1 MDTISDLPDTQPEL
15 SPQPNSSRQLEQPP
29 VAPSQRLS
37 LDELVPAGASSAEK
51 RELLANNSAV
61 FSGRCSPAEVRCLL
75 ATLEETDL
83 RGLREKLRECLAT
96 AIPATAGRPLRNRQ
110 SGNVSALA
118 DDCWELGYSTA
129 QCQLT
134 RRADTS
140 VLRPAGRT
148 PLPPPGSATELP
160 PGLVSAAT
168 VESSLRSVI
177 ESQLRIDSELEEL
190 RRRAAAAEA
199 QRARI
204 QRLEE
209 QTHELQR
216 ACAAA
221 QPPSQERPPAARE
234 DDLGAQTA
242 TRPTIAAG
250 DIAAAINI
258 TALGK
263 AIADAIHW
271 RAGDSDSENDY
282 DIDGGGRR
290 DRRSGGNVPTSTAR
304 RAPEPAARLPSPPPP
319 CHGADAGPRQR
330 NAPRP
335 DSRPQAEYVAMD
347 GMGAPS
353 DLVLSATY
361 APKPV
366 TKKFIV
372 LGFRPG
378 APDHAVH
385 DLIQSVTGDLYS
397 FRRLPP
403 NGPSAPAVAYM
414 FEVAESRSAVAMD
427 PSRWPTGLSIR
438 PKADSHG
445 HRRRRFRDAAA
456 PPRAAQ
462 NTEVKT
468 FQPSRSG
475 QHQPSVPPAAARTW
489 DEPAAT
495 TGYCHGYGEWT
506 TARGRGRARQHN
518 AGAAPYLRDVR
529 GGDWHWHGD
538 ARR

>member
-1 MDTISDLPDTQPEL
+1 M
-15 SPQPNSSRQLEQPP
+15 
-29 VAPSQRLS
+29 
-37 LDELVPAGASSAEK
+37 
-51 RELLANNSAV
+51 
-61 FSGRCSPAEVRCLL
+61 
-75 ATLEETDL
+75 
-83 RGLREKLRECLAT
+83 
-96 AIPATAGRPLRNRQ
+96 
-110 SGNVSALA
+110 SALA

-216 ACAAA
+216 ACAARDARIDQLEDLLRSALDRQVTSRPGTEDSPAA

-242 TRPTIAAG
+242 TPPTIAAG

-258 TALGK
+258 AALGK

-271 RAGDSDSENDY
+271 RTGDSDSENDF
-282 DIDGGGRR
+282 DLDGVGRR
-290 DRRSGGNVPTSTAR
+290 DRRSGGDVPTPSARPAR
-304 RAPEPAARLPSPPPP
+304 RAPEPAARLPPPP
-319 CHGADAGPRQR
+319 CHDTGAGPRDRQR

-335 DSRPQAEYVAMD
+335 DSRPQAELVAMH
-347 GMGAPS
+347 GAGAPS
-353 DLVLSATY
+353 DLILSATE

-366 TKKFIV
+366 TKKFIAS
-372 LGFRPG
+372 GFRPD

-414 FEVAESRSAVAMD
+414 FEVAESHSAVVMD
-427 PSRWPTGLSIR
+427 PSRWPTGLSVR
-438 PKADSHG
+438 PKADG
-445 HRRRRFRDAAA
+445 NGRRRRFRVAAA

-468 FQPSRSG
+468 LQPSRSG

-489 DEPAAT
+489 DGPAAT

-538 ARR
+538 AGAPPAPRR

>member
-1 MDTISDLPDTQPEL
+1 M
-15 SPQPNSSRQLEQPP
+15 SS
-29 VAPSQRLS
+29 
-37 LDELVPAGASSAEK
+37 
-51 RELLANNSAV
+51 
-61 FSGRCSPAEVRCLL
+61 
-75 ATLEETDL
+75 
-83 RGLREKLRECLAT
+83 
-96 AIPATAGRPLRNRQ
+96 
-110 SGNVSALA
+110 LA

-160 PGLVSAAT
+160 PGLVSATT

-177 ESQLRIDSELEEL
+177 ESQLHIDSELEEL
-190 RRRAAAAEA
+190 RRRAAAAET

-216 ACAAA
+216 ACAARDARIDQLEDYCAARWTGRRRADQDQGTA
-221 QPPSQERPPAARE
+221 QPPSRRAKRGRQLPERMN
-234 DDLGAQTA
+234 LGAQTA

-250 DIAAAINI
+250 DVAAAINI

-353 DLVLSATY
+353 YLVLSATY
-361 APKPV
+361 SPKPV

-403 NGPSAPAVAYM
+403 NRPSAPAVAYM
-414 FEVAESRSAVAMD
+414 FGVAESRSAVAMN

-468 FQPSRSG
+468 LQPSRSR

-489 DEPAAT
+489 DGPAAT

-529 GGDWHWHGD
+529 GDDWHWHGD
-538 ARR
+538 AGAPPAPRR